1 MKVNSI
7 ADEVAGVLTLSL
19 VDRGFNTQ
27 SCQSKDYEIGYLIFL
42 CCSAEYAALRVKAN
56 TGWFGFRLMCSRLV
70 DVCFMEYYNSNLMWW
85 CSTKH
90 IIK

>member
-1 MKVNSI
+1 MKVNSLG
-7 ADEVAGVLTLSL
+7 DEMAVVLTLSL

-27 SCQSKDYEIGYLIFL
+27 LCQSKDHF
-42 CCSAEYAALRVKAN
+42 SAEYAAVRVKAN
-56 TGWFGFRLMCSRLV
+56 TGWFGVRLMCSRLA
-70 DVCFMEYYNSNLMWW
+70 DFFFMEYYNSNLMWW